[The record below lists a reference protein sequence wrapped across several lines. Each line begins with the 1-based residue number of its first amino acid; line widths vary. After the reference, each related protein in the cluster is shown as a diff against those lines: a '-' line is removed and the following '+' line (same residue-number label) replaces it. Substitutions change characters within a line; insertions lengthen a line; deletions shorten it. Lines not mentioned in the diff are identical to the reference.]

1 MEYLKSEDKI
11 TKSDSGVYEAQIDF
25 IGDGIR
31 WDSKITVY
39 ADTKQEAK
47 DIRKK
52 IIKTLNKPKTRG
64 ELK

>member
-11 TKSDSGVYEAQIDF
+11 TKSDYGFYEAQIDF
-25 IGDGIR
+25 IENDGSR
-31 WDSKITVY
+31 WYSKITVY

-52 IIKTLNKPKTRG
+52 IIKALNKPKH
-64 ELK
+64 EEN